1 MTRFRG
7 EEKLIKQAQIGFP
20 KGITKITERVYFAL
34 GYGASTATLIEG
46 ESTCILID
54 TLNGTTVAKE
64 VLEAFK
70 KITNKPIKTIIYTHY
85 HHFDHTCGA
94 GVFADEDCEII
105 GRIPAYPQYGKS
117 HLLKDIFAKRTAMQF
132 GTGLSNEEILSL
144 GIAPINDNNGEKS
157 NLSPNKL
164 FSEEKLVLTIDG
176 IELELVAAPGE
187 TDDQIFAWLPQEKV
201 LCCGDNYYESWPNL
215 YAIRGGQYRDVS
227 SWVDALTHMISYE
240 AEYLLPGHT
249 RAVVGKE
256 KIKQSLTNY
265 RDAIEYVLVE
275 TLKGMNE
282 GMTID
287 ELVEQ
292 IKLPQEL
299 EKLPYLQEYYGT
311 VEWTV
316 RSIFTGYLGWFDGNP
331 THLGSMQKMKNAQKT
346 LKLMGGAKKVIE
358 EIEEALKQEEEQ
370 WAVELCDIL
379 LAAGE
384 EVEIAKELKAQ
395 GLVVLAR
402 IQTSANARHYYLASA
417 KQLRGQLKP
426 QSMNGASLD
435 LSKKK

>member
-1 MTRFRG
+1 MTRFIG

-64 VLEAFK
+64 VLEALK

-187 TDDQIFAWLPQEKV
+187 TDDQIFVWLPQEKV
-201 LCCGDNYYESWPNL
+201 ICCGDNYYESWPNL

-282 GMTID
+282 GMT
-287 ELVEQ
+287 
-292 IKLPQEL
+292 KF
-299 EKLPYLQEYYGT
+299 
-311 VEWTV
+311 V
-316 RSIFTGYLGWFDGNP
+316 RSP
-331 THLGSMQKMKNAQKT
+331 TPACSN
-346 LKLMGGAKKVIE
+346 
-358 EIEEALKQEEEQ
+358 
-370 WAVELCDIL
+370 
-379 LAAGE
+379 
-384 EVEIAKELKAQ
+384 
-395 GLVVLAR
+395 
-402 IQTSANARHYYLASA
+402 S
-417 KQLRGQLKP
+417 
-426 QSMNGASLD
+426 
-435 LSKKK
+435 